1 MVQQWRYNKQQLQ
14 PLQCTQNL
22 SCIQSIFRN
31 KPCRQT
37 MQLKGRIWRIWNASM
52 SIPAKHGIYWVCN
65 MYMYVRI
72 HSTIFSLLVWT
83 NCQTKSCNFFHTFL
97 STFLGL
103 VFKKQNLK
111 KGCRNSLG
119 DDGINSSLQSNFVW
133 GAIVCDTDIIGL
145 SLLNIDAKSIL
156 FPKFHVRM
164 NTKHLNAFSLF
175 VQYNNTVIHVHVCW
189 NLHRLVV

>member
-1 MVQQWRYNKQQLQ
+1 MK
-14 PLQCTQNL
+14 
-22 SCIQSIFRN
+22 
-31 KPCRQT
+31 
-37 MQLKGRIWRIWNASM
+37 
-52 SIPAKHGIYWVCN
+52 N
-65 MYMYVRI
+65 MKCFNVYPSKTWHMYVRI

-103 VFKKQNLK
+103 VFQKQNLK

-133 GAIVCDTDIIGL
+133 GAIIFNTCDTDIISL
-145 SLLNIDAKSIL
+145 SLLYIDAKSIL

-175 VQYNNTVIHVHVCW
+175 VQYNNTVIYMYMYVETYTGWLFNVWQGEYTQVCQHW
-189 NLHRLVV
+189 IYTFPYMEELFIIN